1 MGGNNKVVEGDGM
14 FVLASRKGG
23 VGRWHTKEHVY
34 VVVERGSRKIRRKVV
49 KDKSASVLSVFD
61 HHILP
66 NTTFMCDPGKE
77 NEHFKSISAISDVY
91 EIPGPIHVDLS
102 NRFRNTQ
109 TVEGSHA
116 TPKMRLRLGRGLR
129 RHNLQ
134 SVMDFEDFVYNRTD
148 GTPQD
153 IFKNIGRAATH
164 YLSVMHNNVQRTSSI
179 SIALRPD
186 HIEHIDNLSITLIRQ
201 LCTNSVYV
209 KAKIFRVKSSTLIS
223 TTVDKAGNNIAGEFR
238 SAMIYDQSIRWGG
251 SSEQTP
257 FSLNTISAFC
267 SCKYFNRETVPNGLC
282 CKHIIGQLRRVVY
295 LSS

>member
-1 MGGNNKVVEGDGM
+1 
-14 FVLASRKGG
+14 
-23 VGRWHTKEHVY
+23 
-34 VVVERGSRKIRRKVV
+34 
-49 KDKSASVLSVFD
+49 
-61 HHILP
+61 
-66 NTTFMCDPGKE
+66 
-77 NEHFKSISAISDVY
+77 
-91 EIPGPIHVDLS
+91 
-102 NRFRNTQ
+102 
-109 TVEGSHA
+109 
-116 TPKMRLRLGRGLR
+116 
-129 RHNLQ
+129 
-134 SVMDFEDFVYNRTD
+134 
-148 GTPQD
+148 
-153 IFKNIGRAATH
+153 
-164 YLSVMHNNVQRTSSI
+164 MHNNVQRTSSI

-186 HIEHIDNLSITLIRQ
+186 HIEHIDNLSITLIRK

-257 FSLNTISAFC
+257 FSLNTISVFC

>member
-1 MGGNNKVVEGDGM
+1 M
-14 FVLASRKGG
+14 
-23 VGRWHTKEHVY
+23 Y

-77 NEHFKSISAISDVY
+77 NEHFKSLSAVSDVY
-91 EIPGPIHVDLS
+91 QIPGPIHVDLS
-102 NRFRNTQ
+102 NRFNNTQ

-134 SVMDFEDFVYNRTD
+134 SVLDFEDFVYNRTD

-153 IFKNIGRAATH
+153 IFRNLGSAATH
-164 YLSVMHNNVQRTSSI
+164 YLSVMHNNVQRTSLI

-186 HIEHIDNLSITLIRQ
+186 HIEHIENLSTTLIRL
-201 LCTNSVYV
+201 LCTASVYV
-209 KAKIFRVKSSTLIS
+209 KAKIFRVKNSSLLS
-223 TTVDKAGNNIAGEFR
+223 TNVDKVGNTIVGEFR
-238 SAMIYDQSIRWGG
+238 SALIYDQSIHWGG
-251 SSEQTP
+251 SRDQSP
-257 FSLNTISAFC
+257 FSLDTISVSC

-295 LSS
+295 ITS